1 MVDFNQMKRII
12 SCLVLNGLFKILLAQ
27 DIDFVISQDVCQ
39 EQQVDISNASTWEG
53 SFIWDFCGEEFIEQP
68 DEEFL
73 GSLTN
78 VTRVRGSKLV
88 YDTLN
93 DQYYYFITDDSKS
106 LLHRL
111 SLGDEL
117 GVTFGQQQLTLDGD
131 PLNSPHDI
139 EIIQNEDGNWFGYVG
154 SATGVVGITRLEF
167 GSSLANNTLT
177 STNLGTFD
185 EGNVQLRD
193 VKIWKENGNFYL
205 VTVSLNTNRF
215 IIINYGSSLLN
226 TPIDTIKTSTIA
238 GINQPNGFDLIWVN
252 GDIISLVVGL
262 DSRNIIKV
270 NFGTSIENSFS
281 VENTYDDSDFPSLI
295 DRLSRVKLINNFG
308 RYYAIVNQFDAGF
321 NTLVL
326 DFDYF
331 SNSFTPIDL
340 EHTISQYNDSGG
352 GYSNGDYFFY
362 SVTSDDVYRIS
373 FTSDCGESMK
383 YSTDKTPHVF
393 YTIESN
399 PVVSLST
406 NNLSETKSDTIS
418 VSSNIAPSISH
429 TSDYIC
435 ETSPVTFSPSNP
447 GLSSYSWDF
456 DGDGSY
462 EITDDNTGS
471 DQSFDYSG
479 LGPGT
484 YTVRLDVNDGT
495 CDNFYEEEITIY
507 SNPPIP
513 AFTVVAN
520 ECVNTDISFTNDT
533 DESQHTGVIAYM
545 WDFDNDGIID
555 STDPDPTFA
564 YSTPGTKTV
573 VLYDTIPGCSNV
585 SATFDIDI
593 SSGPIAGYAPSTLS
607 ACEGETIAFTDTS
620 SVDSQD
626 YFWDFQN
633 GFTSTISNPAAQ
645 LYENSGSYFVSLTTT
660 DAQGCED
667 NFVQEISISAS
678 PQISIDF
685 DIPCTSPDG
694 VQFFDLTTV
703 DGADIVSWSWEVDG
717 EEVSTQQNPTL
728 NFSSTGVKT
737 VGLTVQSS
745 NGCEQ
750 YVTEDIEVLAA
761 PSPDFSIDL
770 GCQGE
775 TTSFTDETESVG
787 NPIVSWLWT
796 VDGVNYGTQDIN
808 HVFTN
813 PGTFDVMLEVT
824 GQNFCSETI
833 TKTVEII
840 ELPQVNFTVNG
851 ECDNQVISAQDQS
864 TGSVDPVISRRWMLD
879 GVNVGNG
886 SQLLLSEL
894 EDNTYELELELE
906 TESGCLV
913 SSSQIL
919 EINEAPEAEFTSS
932 RTYGIPGD
940 RLTFTNNSSGG
951 VSYQWL
957 LDGELRSANS
967 GAESIEFSTP
977 GTYDVSLV
985 AQNSLGCNDTTT
997 REILI
1002 AIPEVDLAIGS
1013 FELVE
1018 ESDVGKI
1025 FLEVENRS
1033 NLPVEI
1039 TEAQIVLENQFRVSE
1054 QILEFIGVGETSLVS
1069 LNAGIPLNISEPSYF
1084 CVKLISQYEE
1094 LEYLDINPI
1103 NNEKCITLQ
1112 PDVQVENP
1120 FPNPVRDQFRLKVV
1134 TPADGQV
1141 SLRLINATGKLQR
1154 EETCQASA
1162 GLNNFFIDMSTLNPG
1177 IYFVTVNVLG
1187 NTFKRKVVKL

>member
-1 MVDFNQMKRII
+1 MFSQTIQLGDLGDACIGEQI
-12 SCLVLNGLFKILLAQ
+12 GLGY
-27 DIDFVISQDVCQ
+27 
-39 EQQVDISNASTWEG
+39 ASTSIE
-53 SFIWDFCGEEFIEQP
+53 SVVWDFCFEDLKSTPEISN
-68 DEEFL
+68 FL
-73 GSLTN
+73 TLSGMNSPESI
-78 VTRVRGSKLV
+78 RIV
-88 YDTLN
+88 YD
-93 DQYYYFITDDSKS
+93 SS
-106 LLHRL
+106 
-111 SLGDEL
+111 
-117 GVTFGQQQLTLDGD
+117 
-131 PLNSPHDI
+131 
-139 EIIQNEDGNWFGYVG
+139 NWYAFVG
-154 SATGVVGITRLEF
+154 SRLTDEVYRLDF
-167 GSSLANNTLT
+167 GSSLDNSPTIN
-177 STNLGTFD
+177 NLGNLGVTSLRPTGLEFLKDSGTWYGFVTSQSGPLIRLTFEYGLD
-185 EGNVQLRD
+185 GSFVVDNLGDLGSWIVVTDLDIKQDTSSGNWLGAILD
-193 VKIWKENGNFYL
+193 SGLDKASFIEFGG
-205 VTVSLNTNRF
+205 SLSNTPS
-215 IIINYGSSLLN
+215 IINEVGTAENASITNPRGVELIKTAIGWFVFFADRDSELVILSDFGSSLSN
-226 TPIDTIKTSTIA
+226 SPTFTNIYTIIDPIHLKIKKEGLGYSLFVLAANNGLYRIDFDSDNLDNYTTESLGNFA
-238 GINQPNGFDLIWVN
+238 GSISPSDVFDLV
-252 GDIISLVVGL
+252 
-262 DSRNIIKV
+262 
-270 NFGTSIENSFS
+270 
-281 VENTYDDSDFPSLI
+281 DDSPYWKMFII
-295 DRLSRVKLINNFG
+295 DKGGLEIFK
-308 RYYAIVNQFDAGF
+308 
-321 NTLVL
+321 L
-326 DFDYF
+326 DFIGSCGSSSTDF
-331 SNSFTPIDL
+331 SNQASPLGLSYATA
-340 EHTISQYNDSGG
+340 
-352 GYSNGDYFFY
+352 GDYF
-362 SVTSDDVYRIS
+362 
-373 FTSDCGESMK
+373 
-383 YSTDKTPHVF
+383 
-393 YTIESN
+393 IELQGKDSYGN
-399 PVVSLST
+399 IFID
-406 NNLSETKSDTIS
+406 SDTIT
-418 VSSNIAPSISH
+418 ILPQTAPSISH
-429 TSDYIC
+429 SSQEVCVSNPI
-435 ETSPVTFSPSNP
+435 TFSPSNP

-456 DGDGSY
+456 DGDGLY
-462 EITDDNTGS
+462 EITDDNTGF

-507 SNPPIP
+507 PQPPVP
-513 AFTVVAN
+513 AFTVAAS
-520 ECVNTDISFTNDT
+520 ECVNTDISFINDT
-533 DESQHTGVIAYM
+533 DESQHTGVISYM
-545 WDFDNDGIID
+545 WDFNDDGIID

-585 SATFDIDI
+585 SAEFEIDI

-667 NFVQEISISAS
+667 TFVQEISISAS

-957 LDGELRSANS
+957 LDGVLRSAS
-967 GAESIEFSTP
+967 QEAESIEFSTA

-1002 AIPEVDLAIGS
+1002 AIPEVDLAIGD
-1013 FELVE
+1013 FELIDE
-1018 ESDVGKI
+1018 KTGEI
-1025 FLEVENRS
+1025 YLEIQNFS

-1039 TEAQIVLENQFRVSE
+1039 TEVQIVLANEFSVNE
-1054 QILEFIGVGETSLVS
+1054 QINAFIGIGESFSKILSVK
-1069 LNAGIPLNISEPSYF
+1069 IPQAISKPSYF

-1094 LEYLDINPI
+1094 LEYSDLNPI

-1154 EETCQASA
+1154 EETYQASA

>member
-1 MVDFNQMKRII
+1 MDWLKGLIYFGIFCLASYNQ
-12 SCLVLNGLFKILLAQ
+12 AQ
-27 DIDFVISQDVCQ
+27 SLDITLS
-39 EQQVDISNASTWEG
+39 SNACINERIDVTDNSVGISEIYWN
-53 SFIWDFCGEEFIEQP
+53 FCNDDFDTSPSIEA
-68 DEEFL
+68 
-73 GSLTN
+73 
-78 VTRVRGSKLV
+78 LV
-88 YDTLN
+88 SLN
-93 DQYYYFITDDSKS
+93 DIG
-106 LLHRL
+106 LNRGL
-111 SLGDEL
+111 EL
-117 GVTFGQQQLTLDGD
+117 V
-131 PLNSPHDI
+131 
-139 EIIQNEDGNWFGYVG
+139 EDGGNYYAFLTDFADGELYRLDFGVDPTNSSPSINLVAYTGTTLTSPEEIRVYQLGTDWYGFVG
-154 SATGVVGITRLEF
+154 SASGTTGITRLDFGDSPANTPDAVSLGNFGYSTQMRDLHLIEEGGSYILLILDLSGERFISVDYGSSIVSIPTVDVSSAISGLSNTSGFDLVVISGEYYGFVTSLNGDALAKIHF
-167 GSSLANNTLT
+167 GSS
-177 STNLGTFD
+177 
-185 EGNVQLRD
+185 V
-193 VKIWKENGNFYL
+193 
-205 VTVSLNTNRF
+205 LNDPT
-215 IIINYGSSLLN
+215 LLN
-226 TPIDTIKTSTIA
+226 SYNPSELTRPFR
-238 GINQPNGFDLIWVN
+238 INI
-252 GDIISLVVGL
+252 
-262 DSRNIIKV
+262 
-270 NFGTSIENSFS
+270 
-281 VENTYDDSDFPSLI
+281 
-295 DRLSRVKLINNFG
+295 INNFG
-308 RYYAIVNQFDAGF
+308 GFFAIVTDLTEVTAFFDLGDI
-321 NTLVL
+321 TSTSPTYLS
-326 DFDYF
+326 Y
-331 SNSFTPIDL
+331 DL
-340 EHTISQYNDSGG
+340 
-352 GYSNGDYFFY
+352 SNGNSYSGIFHNGSFHFY
-362 SVTSDDVYRIS
+362 GLDGTSFERYTFNEPCGSSINSSELFNPDFSYDQAGVKNVGVWGYAS
-373 FTSDCGESMK
+373 DGTLFTTVES
-383 YSTDKTPHVF
+383 
-393 YTIESN
+393 
-399 PVVSLST
+399 
-406 NNLSETKSDTIS
+406 IS
-418 VSSNIAPSISH
+418 VSSQTAPSISH
-429 TSDYIC
+429 TSQEVCI
-435 ETSPVTFSPSNP
+435 SNPITFTPSNSS
-447 GLSSYSWDF
+447 LSSYSWDF

-462 EITDDNTGS
+462 EIIDDNTGS

-479 LGPGT
+479 LGTGT

-507 SNPPIP
+507 TAPPVP
-513 AFTVVAN
+513 AFTVAAN

-533 DESQHTGVIAYM
+533 DESQHTGVISYM

-555 STDPDPTFA
+555 STDPNPTFA
-564 YSTPGTKTV
+564 YSTSGTKTV

-593 SSGPIAGYAPSTLS
+593 SSGPTSDYTPSTFS
-607 ACEGETIAFTDTS
+607 ACEGETISFTDNSTDA
-620 SVDSQD
+620 VD

-633 GFTSTISNPAAQ
+633 GFTSSISNPPAQ

-667 NFVQEISISAS
+667 TFVQEISISAS
-678 PQISIDF
+678 PEISFDF

-717 EEVSTQQNPTL
+717 EEVSTQQNPTID
-728 NFSSTGVKT
+728 FSSTGVRT

-775 TTSFTDETESVG
+775 ITAFTDETESVG

-813 PGTFDVMLEVT
+813 SGSFDVMLEVT

-840 ELPQVNFTVNG
+840 ELPQVGFTVNG

-864 TGSVDPVISRRWMLD
+864 TGSADPVISRRWMLN

-886 SQLLLSEL
+886 NQLLLSEL

-913 SSSQIL
+913 SSSQTL

-957 LDGELRSANS
+957 LDGELRSANPS
-967 GAESIEFSTP
+967 AESIEFSTA

-1002 AIPEVDLAIGS
+1002 AIPEVDLAIGG
-1013 FELVE
+1013 FELIDE
-1018 ESDVGKI
+1018 KTGEI
-1025 FLEVENRS
+1025 YLEIQNFS

-1039 TEAQIVLENQFRVSE
+1039 TEVQIMLANEFSVNE
-1054 QILEFIGVGETSLVS
+1054 QINAFIGIGESFSKILSVK
-1069 LNAGIPLNISEPSYF
+1069 IPQAISKPSYF

-1094 LEYLDINPI
+1094 LEYSDLNPI
-1103 NNEKCITLQ
+1103 NNEKCLTLL
-1112 PDVQVENP
+1112 PAVQVENP
-1120 FPNPVRDQFRLKVV
+1120 FPNPVLDQFRLKVV

-1141 SLRLINATGKLQR
+1141 SLRLLNAAGKLHR
-1154 EETCQASA
+1154 EETYQASA
-1162 GLNNFFIDMSTLNPG
+1162 GLNNFFVDMSTLNPG
-1177 IYFVTVNVLG
+1177 IYFVTVDVFG